1 MDKAEFNQAMNSLKS
16 FREIKRNVSNNLRT
30 LCSDFTEIDFINV
43 FEDDYIHLI
52 ELAMNDKSGWIDWF
66 IYENDFGKKEMT
78 AGYDDTVVKPIKNND
93 DLYDLM
99 QSE

>member
-1 MDKAEFNQAMNSLKS
+1 MDKTEFNQAMNSLKS
-16 FREIKRNVSNNLRT
+16 FREIKRNISNNLRT
-30 LCSDFTEIDFINV
+30 LCSDFTVIDFTNV
-43 FEDDYIHLI
+43 FEDSYIHLI
-52 ELAMNDKSGWIDWF
+52 ELAMNDKTGWIDWF

-78 AGYDDTVVKPIKNND
+78 AGYDTVVKPIKNND